1 MYFTASQPRSQ
12 RGRDDSSAQDSTS
25 SVPAWWSSGAHAHGQ
40 SQVSDNRTGTNN
52 CGTLLA
58 IKLCDGRL
66 LGPKSFSP
74 ELFEQAKRCLLEGT
88 VDGIAICGAR
98 KVSAR
103 VLEIAEGTRASPS
116 EAVPL
121 RDADAWRDDQQYEVK
136 KWWMAKGQVIA
147 TSGTVN
153 ENALQNAVGQVTR
166 GSRSHYD
173 TDVGC
178 RPHYDTDV
186 VVISRPMT
194 RNLQRYIEDMVSRRR
209 TSSALSVGSVGTV
222 STTDTDPASDDLY
235 LRRFD
240 GYTAVPEHITLEPL
254 DTVFQDLLCGAEG
267 KRLKSD
273 AGLTSDLE
281 PVTLLSASLAYPVEN
296 FVQRRLAGHSTV
308 DRPFLADVT

>member
-1 MYFTASQPRSQ
+1 
-12 RGRDDSSAQDSTS
+12 
-25 SVPAWWSSGAHAHGQ
+25 
-40 SQVSDNRTGTNN
+40 
-52 CGTLLA
+52 
-58 IKLCDGRL
+58 
-66 LGPKSFSP
+66 
-74 ELFEQAKRCLLEGT
+74 
-88 VDGIAICGAR
+88 
-98 KVSAR
+98 
-103 VLEIAEGTRASPS
+103 
-116 EAVPL
+116 
-121 RDADAWRDDQQYEVK
+121 
-136 KWWMAKGQVIA
+136 
-147 TSGTVN
+147 
-153 ENALQNAVGQVTR
+153 
-166 GSRSHYD
+166 
-173 TDVGC
+173 
-178 RPHYDTDV
+178 
-186 VVISRPMT
+186 
-194 RNLQRYIEDMVSRRR
+194 MVSRRR